1 MLGGEFQLAE
11 AADGAECMAQ
21 LEKYGTD
28 IALVLLDMIMPGMD
42 GIQVLEEMQRRELLD
57 DIPVIM
63 ITADTSADSMSHA
76 YELGVADYIERP
88 FDVQV
93 VRRRVMNTVKLYA
106 RQRRLTS
113 VLIQQARAQERSS
126 GMMADVLARIVAY
139 RNGEGG
145 DHARHIRRLTELLLE
160 RLTEKTD
167 RYRLTRPDCR
177 RIASAAMFHDIGKL
191 DIPDEI
197 LNKPGKLTAEEFEI
211 IKGHPVIGETI
222 LRSMKDYQ
230 GEPLLETAA
239 EICRWHHE
247 RIDGKGYPDGL
258 RGEEIPIAAQAAG
271 LADVFDAL
279 VSRRVYKEPY
289 PMDKAMEMIAAGECG
304 AFDPLLVECLRELQ
318 GTLRR
323 EVYTGEENQ

>member
-1 MLGGEFQLAE
+1 
-11 AADGAECMAQ
+11 
-21 LEKYGTD
+21 
-28 IALVLLDMIMPGMD
+28 MPGMD

-113 VLIQQARAQERSS
+113 VLIQQARAQERIS

-160 RLTEKTD
+160 RLTE
-167 RYRLTRPDCR
+167 RPTGTGSPG
-177 RIASAAMFHDIGKL
+177 RIA
-191 DIPDEI
+191 
-197 LNKPGKLTAEEFEI
+197 
-211 IKGHPVIGETI
+211 
-222 LRSMKDYQ
+222 
-230 GEPLLETAA
+230 
-239 EICRWHHE
+239 
-247 RIDGKGYPDGL
+247 
-258 RGEEIPIAAQAAG
+258 
-271 LADVFDAL
+271 
-279 VSRRVYKEPY
+279 
-289 PMDKAMEMIAAGECG
+289 G
-304 AFDPLLVECLRELQ
+304 A
-318 GTLRR
+318 LRR
-323 EVYTGEENQ
+323 RPCFTISASWIFPTRYSTSPAS